1 MKMCPTHVS
10 RQIVFY
16 FCATESQ
23 HHKLYL
29 NYRKDESSLRE
40 VKEQLREV
48 EGRPIVGTSTANSLV
63 QREIEKRWSKRSER
77 KLNANLVQIQRQ
89 KRQFEEEVSA
99 GFVFYA

>member
-1 MKMCPTHVS
+1 MSDS
-10 RQIVFY
+10 RFSSNRVLFLG
-16 FCATESQ
+16 ATESQ